1 MTNTPKKRGR
11 PVGSG
16 KKPVAAKKTREPK
29 RYQLSRTQ
37 IQIAKKLG
45 IPNDI
50 YVDTLIREKMIKP
63 VKTDWQQL
71 AKRLQEALES
81 QIKDY
86 RELEERVFTME
97 KEAHESNESHRRYL
111 TVISY
116 LETKLGLN
124 PV

>member
-1 MTNTPKKRGR
+1 MTDTPKKRGR

-16 KKPVAAKKTREPK
+16 KKPAAVKKTRAPK
-29 RYQLSRTQ
+29 VYRLTQ
-37 IQIAKKLG
+37 TEIKLAEKLG
-45 IPNDI
+45 IPKDK
-50 YVDTLIREKMIKP
+50 YAEALIKEKLIKAQK
-63 VKTDWQQL
+63 VDWQQL
-71 AKRLQEALES
+71 AKRLQAALES
-81 QIKDY
+81 QIKDC

>member
-1 MTNTPKKRGR
+1 MIEVAKPRGR
-11 PVGSG
+11 PRGS
-16 KKPVAAKKTREPK
+16 KNKPKEPK

-37 IQIAKKLG
+37 ILVADKLG
-45 IPNDI
+45 ISKERYI
-50 YVDTLIREKMIKP
+50 KTLIKEKMIKP

-81 QIKDY
+81 QIKDC
-86 RELEERVFTME
+86 RELEERVFTLE
-97 KEAHESNESHRRYL
+97 KEADDNVESHRRYL

-124 PV
+124 SV

>member
-1 MTNTPKKRGR
+1 MTNAPKKSGR

-16 KKPVAAKKTREPK
+16 KKPSEPK

-37 IQIAKKLG
+37 ILVAKKLG
-45 IPNDI
+45 IPKEK
-50 YVDTLIREKMIKP
+50 YVETLIKEKMIKP

-71 AKRLQEALES
+71 AKRLQQALES

-97 KEAHESNESHRRYL
+97 KEANEFAESHRRYI

>member
-1 MTNTPKKRGR
+1 MIEVAKTRGR
-11 PVGSG
+11 PRGS
-16 KKPVAAKKTREPK
+16 KNKPKEPK

-37 IQIAKKLG
+37 ILVAKKLG
-45 IPNDI
+45 IKKED
-50 YVDTLIREKMIKP
+50 YVQALIKEKMIKP

-86 RELEERVFTME
+86 RELEEYVVKLE
-97 KEAHESNESHRRYL
+97 KDADEHDESHRRYL

-124 PV
+124 PI

>member
-1 MTNTPKKRGR
+1 MTDTPKKRGR

-16 KKPVAAKKTREPK
+16 KKTREPK
-29 RYQLSRTQ
+29 RYELSRTQ
-37 IQIAKKLG
+37 IQVAAKLG
-45 IPNDI
+45 IPKEK
-50 YVDTLIREKMIKP
+50 YVETLIKEKMIKP

-71 AKRLQEALES
+71 AKRLQAALES

-97 KEAHESNESHRRYL
+97 KEANEFAESHRRYI

-124 PV
+124 PI

>member
-16 KKPVAAKKTREPK
+16 KKPVAAKKIREPK

-37 IQIAKKLG
+37 IQIANKLG
-45 IPNDI
+45 IPKDI
-50 YVDTLIREKMIKP
+50 YVDTLIKEKMIKP

>member
-11 PVGSG
+11 PAGT
-16 KKPVAAKKTREPK
+16 KNKPKEPK
-29 RYQLSRTQ
+29 RYELSRTQ
-37 IQIAKKLG
+37 ILIAQKLG
-45 IPNDI
+45 ISKEK
-50 YVDTLIREKMIKP
+50 YVEALIKEKMIKP

-81 QIKDY
+81 QIKDC
-86 RELEERVFTME
+86 RELEERVFTLE
-97 KEAHESNESHRRYL
+97 KEANESNESHRRYI

-124 PV
+124 SV

>member
-16 KKPVAAKKTREPK
+16 KKPVNKTRKAMVLEIRQSQLELAEKLGVSKEQYVDALAKINMVKAKKV
-29 RYQLSRTQ
+29 
-37 IQIAKKLG
+37 
-45 IPNDI
+45 N
-50 YVDTLIREKMIKP
+50 
-63 VKTDWQQL
+63 WQRL
-71 AKRLQEALES
+71 AKQLQEALES
-81 QIKDY
+81 QIEDY
-86 RELEERVFTME
+86 TILETKVQVLE
-97 KEAHESNESHRRYL
+97 KEANEFAESHRRYI

>member
-1 MTNTPKKRGR
+1 MIKLAKTRGR
-11 PVGSG
+11 PRGSTN
-16 KKPVAAKKTREPK
+16 KPKEPK
-29 RYQLSRTQ
+29 RYELSRTQ
-37 IQIAKKLG
+37 IQIAEKLG
-45 IPNDI
+45 IPKEKYI
-50 YVDTLIREKMIKP
+50 ETLIKEKMIKP
-63 VKTDWQQL
+63 VKTDWQKL

-86 RELEERVFTME
+86 QELEEYVFKLE
-97 KEAHESNESHRRYL
+97 KDADEHDESHRRYI

>member
-1 MTNTPKKRGR
+1 MIELVKKRGR

-16 KKPVAAKKTREPK
+16 KKTREPK
-29 RYQLSRTQ
+29 RYELSRTQ
-37 IQIAKKLG
+37 ILVAEKLG
-45 IPNDI
+45 ISKEKYI
-50 YVDTLIREKMIKP
+50 ETLIKEKMIKP

-71 AKRLQEALES
+71 AKRLQAALES

-97 KEAHESNESHRRYL
+97 KEANEFAESHRRYI

>member
-1 MTNTPKKRGR
+1 MIKLAKTRGR
-11 PVGSG
+11 PRGS
-16 KKPVAAKKTREPK
+16 KNKTKEPK

-37 IQIAKKLG
+37 ILVAEKLG
-45 IPNDI
+45 IKKED
-50 YVDTLIREKMIKP
+50 YVEALIKEKMIKP
-63 VKTDWQQL
+63 VKTDWQHL

-97 KEAHESNESHRRYL
+97 KEANEFAESHRRYI

-124 PV
+124 PI

>member
-1 MTNTPKKRGR
+1 MIEVAKTRGR
-11 PVGSG
+11 PRNS
-16 KKPVAAKKTREPK
+16 KNKPKAPK
-29 RYQLSRTQ
+29 RYQLTKTQ
-37 IQIAKKLG
+37 SQIAEKLG
-45 IPNDI
+45 ISKER
-50 YVDTLIREKMIKP
+50 YVKTLIKEKMIKP

-97 KEAHESNESHRRYL
+97 KEADASHRRYL
-111 TVISY
+111 TIIAY

-124 PV
+124 SV

>member
-16 KKPVAAKKTREPK
+16 KKIREPK
-29 RYQLSRTQ
+29 RYELSRTQ
-37 IQIAKKLG
+37 ILVAAKLG
-45 IPNDI
+45 IPKEKYI
-50 YVDTLIREKMIKP
+50 ETLIKEKMIKP

-97 KEAHESNESHRRYL
+97 KEANEFAESHRRYI

>member
-1 MTNTPKKRGR
+1 MTDTPKKRGR

-16 KKPVAAKKTREPK
+16 KKTSEPK

-37 IQIAKKLG
+37 ILVADKLG
-45 IPNDI
+45 ISKER
-50 YVDTLIREKMIKP
+50 YVETLIKEKMIKP

-81 QIKDY
+81 QIKDC
-86 RELEERVFTME
+86 RELEERVFTLE
-97 KEAHESNESHRRYL
+97 KEANESNESHRRYI

-124 PV
+124 SV

>member
-1 MTNTPKKRGR
+1 MIEVAKTRGR
-11 PVGSG
+11 PRGS
-16 KKPVAAKKTREPK
+16 KNKPKEPK

-37 IQIAKKLG
+37 MLVAEKLG
-45 IPNDI
+45 ISKERYI
-50 YVDTLIREKMIKP
+50 KTLIKEKMIKP

-86 RELEERVFTME
+86 RELEERVFTLE
-97 KEAHESNESHRRYL
+97 KEADESNESHRRYL

-124 PV
+124 SV

>member
-1 MTNTPKKRGR
+1 MIELAKKRGR

-16 KKPVAAKKTREPK
+16 KKTREPK

-37 IQIAKKLG
+37 ILVAEKLG
-45 IPNDI
+45 IPKDI
-50 YVDTLIREKMIKP
+50 YVDTLIKEKMIKP
-63 VKTDWQQL
+63 VKTDWQHL

-124 PV
+124 SV

>member
-16 KKPVAAKKTREPK
+16 KKP
-29 RYQLSRTQ
+29 RTTKLYRLTQ
-37 IQIAKKLG
+37 TEIKLAEKLG
-45 IPNDI
+45 IPKDI
-50 YVDTLIREKMIKP
+50 YVDTLIKEKMIKP

-124 PV
+124 PI

>member
-1 MTNTPKKRGR
+1 MIKLAKTRGR
-11 PVGSG
+11 PRGS
-16 KKPVAAKKTREPK
+16 KNQTKEPK

-37 IQIAKKLG
+37 ILVAEKLG
-45 IPNDI
+45 IKKED
-50 YVDTLIREKMIKP
+50 YVEALIKEKMIKP

-71 AKRLQEALES
+71 AKRLQAALES

-97 KEAHESNESHRRYL
+97 KEANEFAESHRRYL

-124 PV
+124 PI

>member
-11 PVGSG
+11 PIGSG
-16 KKPVAAKKTREPK
+16 KKPVAVKKTRAPK
-29 RYQLSRTQ
+29 RYEVSRTQ
-37 IQIAKKLG
+37 IALAAKLG
-45 IPNDI
+45 IPKEK
-50 YVDTLIREKMIKP
+50 YVEAMVQANLLRAKK
-63 VKTDWQQL
+63 VNWQQL

-97 KEAHESNESHRRYL
+97 KEANEFAESHRRYI

>member
-1 MTNTPKKRGR
+1 MIELVKKRGR

-16 KKPVAAKKTREPK
+16 KKTREPK
-29 RYQLSRTQ
+29 RYELSRTQ
-37 IQIAKKLG
+37 ILVAEKLG
-45 IPNDI
+45 ISKEK
-50 YVDTLIREKMIKP
+50 YVETLIKEKMIKP

-97 KEAHESNESHRRYL
+97 KEANEFAESHRRYI
-111 TVISY
+111 TIISY

>member
-1 MTNTPKKRGR
+1 MTDTPKKRGR

-16 KKPVAAKKTREPK
+16 KKPVAVKKTRAPK
-29 RYQLSRTQ
+29 RYEVSRTQ
-37 IQIAKKLG
+37 IALAAKLG
-45 IPNDI
+45 IPKEKYI
-50 YVDTLIREKMIKP
+50 ETLIKEKMIKP
-63 VKTDWQQL
+63 VKTDWQHL

-97 KEAHESNESHRRYL
+97 KEAHESNESHRRYI

-124 PV
+124 PI